1 MRTASFVRP
10 PDATGGIGRC
20 IIPNEE
26 QVMANETLTSAW
38 AGDEETGRDGAA
50 LQGDAARARTAR
62 ATERA
67 HQMVDRVG
75 AGLHTAAESLGNAAE
90 SAISQRVAA
99 AAAAR
104 RHLHE
109 RPFVVLGAAFAL
121 GFVLSRLMR

>member
-1 MRTASFVRP
+1 
-10 PDATGGIGRC
+10 
-20 IIPNEE
+20 
-26 QVMANETLTSAW
+26 MANETLTSARS
-38 AGDEETGRDGAA
+38 GDAETSRDGGA
-50 LQGDAARARTAR
+50 LQSDAARARAAR

-90 SAISQRVAA
+90 SAISQRDAA

-109 RPFVVLGAAFAL
+109 RPFVVLGMAFAL